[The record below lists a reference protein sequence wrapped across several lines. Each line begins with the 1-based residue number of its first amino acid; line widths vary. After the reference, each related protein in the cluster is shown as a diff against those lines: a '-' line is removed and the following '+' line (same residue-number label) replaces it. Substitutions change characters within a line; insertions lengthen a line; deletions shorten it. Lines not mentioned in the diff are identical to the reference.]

1 MGSNSGLDFGLGLGG
16 GASTLE
22 DEADHESEFDL
33 NFFLPHEAEMTDPQ
47 LDARWSKMEDLV
59 MGMKKAAEEAVRSGE
74 EEGSREGRG
83 RVLGWAEMEEMEE
96 ADASFISEGGRGE
109 VGGRRNSLMRRRIK
123 NKKEEKKGVP
133 WDLRIEDGQ

>member
-1 MGSNSGLDFGLGLGG
+1 MGSHSGLDFGLGLGAG
-16 GASTLE
+16 TSTLE

-33 NFFLPHEAEMTDPQ
+33 NLFLPHEAEMTDPQ

-83 RVLGWAEMEEMEE
+83 RVLGGAEMEEMEE
-96 ADASFISEGGRGE
+96 ADASFISEGAGE
-109 VGGRRNSLMRRRIK
+109 RS
-123 NKKEEKKGVP
+123 EEEGTVS
-133 WDLRIEDGQ
+133 